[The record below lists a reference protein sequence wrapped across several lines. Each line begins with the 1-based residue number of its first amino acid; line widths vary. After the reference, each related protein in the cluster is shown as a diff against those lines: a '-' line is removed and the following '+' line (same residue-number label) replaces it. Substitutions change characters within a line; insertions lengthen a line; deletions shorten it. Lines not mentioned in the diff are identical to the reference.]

1 MDGGVVLFSLTNLLY
16 NRVYN
21 FSIAFFVFPL
31 TKGEKRTIIPSNLQT
46 MLVYRKYGLR
56 QNNIP
61 GSAPA
66 EGGLL
71 L

>member
-1 MDGGVVLFSLTNLLY
+1 
-16 NRVYN
+16 
-21 FSIAFFVFPL
+21 L

-46 MLVYRKYGLR
+46 MLVYRKYGMR

-61 GSAPA
+61 GPAPA